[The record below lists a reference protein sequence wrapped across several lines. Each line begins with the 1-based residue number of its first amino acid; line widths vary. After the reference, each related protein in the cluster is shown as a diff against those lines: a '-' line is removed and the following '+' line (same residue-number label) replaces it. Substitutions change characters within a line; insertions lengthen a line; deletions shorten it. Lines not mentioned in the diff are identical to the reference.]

1 MLVSNINQV
10 GVATQNDPLSRNYAQ
25 SFTTGGHQPGYTLSS
40 VDLVFFGTFHNDLF
54 RTSNP
59 RFTLKI
65 QNESGGKPG
74 TTVLGTLKF
83 PSSSPSRFGGTPKTF
98 TFAAQGKGIRLE
110 PSTTYFVVIGV
121 NVSDDATD
129 IRTINSN
136 AENAGGA
143 AGFSIGDSSYSRV
156 ISSHVWNPWDYEFEM
171 GINGELNPIT
181 DLIQM
186 KNATRSIAEFG
197 APRDPKTEDSLRV
210 VVDIGDGLSP
220 QGRSRTVEYTVGGT
234 AILGTDY
241 KIDGCTSS
249 SCEMVFAANRH
260 SLIIPIDVINDYLD
274 EDGETIIITLQPGSG
289 YTVNDAKK
297 TTTVTIG
304 DDDTRGLMFN
314 RGWVFVD
321 EGGGSR
327 DYKLKLSS
335 QPTAA
340 VTVNIASDNPDV
352 TVSPASLTFNPS
364 GSSNRW
370 NAEQKV
376 KVSAAQ
382 DSDAVNDEAILTFTT
397 SGGDYG
403 GANALSYERSISVK
417 DDDTADPITSNLPRI
432 SLEGGADVTEGA
444 AATFTVNADPAPTSS
459 LTVSVEV
466 FEPPGQDFL
475 AASQERVR
483 TVTLNAGATSTTFT
497 VPTVDDGVDEDDSY
511 VQAFV
516 NDGTG
521 YNAGQGSAVRVLD
534 NDDLIPGAYFRSA
547 SSDTDESGGTHEVRV
562 ELNYPAPSGGL
573 TLRYSL
579 SGTATAGSGNDFTI
593 QNSGTV
599 SIPERSPNATIP
611 VAINDDSSK
620 ENAETVILELIGGTG
635 YTVDSPS
642 VHTLTIE
649 DNDSTSASFSTG
661 ASSADEDAGTHNVTV
676 QLSQAAPAGG
686 LTINYSVAG
695 TATAGSGND
704 FTIASSGSLSIA
716 QGSSSAEIAVAIND
730 ESAEEAAETVILTLT
745 SGAGY
750 TLGSTTTH
758 TLTIAENDLP
768 AISARVTLFE
778 SSSPMPEGAR
788 GKTNMVLNRP
798 LRNDEMAT
806 LPLTIG
812 GTATLGTDYRLTCV
826 SQEPVVFW
834 TCSDLTGNNPSITL
848 DGALLEGRHRFGGPL
863 YIEALEDNT
872 AESDETV
879 ILSLGGKVFTLT
891 IKDAPSSAALTFTKN
906 AYRGNEQYN
915 VVEPIMRLTPAL
927 GKDVTIPLIFT
938 DISATG
944 GVDYTVLTQVVLKA
958 TGDDT
963 HTVIIPILPDTVYE
977 GDETFTV
984 AIDTANLPT
993 GVTAGA
999 TTSATVTIEDDDPA
1013 PNSQLVLSR
1022 SSLTVA
1028 EGSTGSYT
1036 LKLATQPTGT
1046 VTVNIASSNND
1057 VTVSPNPVTFQSSGS
1072 SKLWSAAQ
1080 TITVTAAQDVDA
1092 TDDSGTLTHTASG
1105 GGYGS
1110 VTGSVSVT
1118 VNDDDGPTN
1127 HRPVLED
1134 GMAKQ
1139 TATEGSAFSYTFS
1152 ANAFI
1157 DRDGDSLT
1165 YTAKLLTN
1173 NVEGPLPVWLTLN
1186 SSTRTFSG
1194 TPGSGD
1200 AGTLLIRVW
1209 ADDSNGGTASGTFIL
1224 TVSAATNNVPTASFG
1239 SASSSAAENA
1249 GTRSVNVNLSSAAP
1263 SGGLTLNYSVSGT
1276 ATAGS
1281 GNDFT
1286 IQNSGSL
1293 TVAAEATSVSIPVA
1307 INDDSVTESDETVIL
1322 TLIGGTG
1329 YTLGGTTVHTL
1340 TITDNDSTSASFALS
1355 ASSADEDAGTH
1366 NVTVNLSSAAPSGGL
1381 TLGYSVSGT
1390 ATPGSGNDFTIEN
1403 SGTLSVAPG
1412 ATTAT
1417 IPVVISDDNAP
1428 ENAETVI
1435 LTLTGGAGYTLGT
1448 ATVHTLTITND
1459 DGHEVSFTA
1468 AEDRIPEGREHTV
1481 AVRIFPVS
1489 DDSTNVISYTIS
1501 GTATA
1506 EEDYEDL
1513 PVMVEVPAGE
1523 SQAVIRI
1530 ETIADKEDDSGETV
1544 ILTLQSDMSQE
1555 LSLGSRSV
1563 HTLTIVDSKEAI
1575 VEAGR
1580 SWLVRFGRS
1589 VAEQVVDSISQRLR
1603 ATRSE
1608 GTQINVAGAQ
1618 VPIGQSRAFGT
1629 FEPPTNNRPI
1639 DDFDTHSQTA
1649 AQGSTQTLSERE
1661 VIQSS
1666 SFMSVSESDAQGGS
1680 FAVWGRAAHSSFEG
1694 HEDKLSLDGDSTSV
1708 MLGADYAQ
1716 QFWQAGATLIQSE
1729 GKGEYRDEVISGDAE
1744 ASITSIVPW
1753 AAVQATERV
1762 QLWGALGTGDGD
1774 LELTEEDSD
1783 TLKTNIDWSMAAAGL
1798 RSVLVPAS
1806 GQNGL
1811 QLSLVGDALWV
1822 ETKADPIEGL
1832 SITDTD
1838 ASRLRLGLEGEYAS
1852 ELSSGAE
1859 MISRLEFGIRED
1871 SGDAETGGGI
1881 EIGGGVAWRDA
1892 SSGLKIELAGRKLLT
1907 YDADELEDEGFSLS
1921 FDYDPAPGSAE
1932 GLSLSLN
1939 QEIGVRATGGLEA
1952 LFDSEPLATRTDGE
1966 KENRMRLEAAYGV
1979 PVLSGRFIAGP
1990 QAAMS
1995 RSATTRDYSLGW
2007 NVVSARRYEDISLQI
2022 TAVRSESHDRN
2033 PEHGI
2038 SLGINARW

>member
-1 MLVSNINQV
+1 M
-10 GVATQNDPLSRNYAQ
+10 
-25 SFTTGGHQPGYTLSS
+25 
-40 VDLVFFGTFHNDLF
+40 
-54 RTSNP
+54 
-59 RFTLKI
+59 
-65 QNESGGKPG
+65 
-74 TTVLGTLKF
+74 
-83 PSSSPSRFGGTPKTF
+83 
-98 TFAAQGKGIRLE
+98 
-110 PSTTYFVVIGV
+110 
-121 NVSDDATD
+121 
-129 IRTINSN
+129 
-136 AENAGGA
+136 
-143 AGFSIGDSSYSRV
+143 
-156 ISSHVWNPWDYEFEM
+156 
-171 GINGELNPIT
+171 
-181 DLIQM
+181 
-186 KNATRSIAEFG
+186 
-197 APRDPKTEDSLRV
+197 
-210 VVDIGDGLSP
+210 
-220 QGRSRTVEYTVGGT
+220 
-234 AILGTDY
+234 
-241 KIDGCTSS
+241 
-249 SCEMVFAANRH
+249 
-260 SLIIPIDVINDYLD
+260 
-274 EDGETIIITLQPGSG
+274 
-289 YTVNDAKK
+289 
-297 TTTVTIG
+297 
-304 DDDTRGLMFN
+304 
-314 RGWVFVD
+314 
-321 EGGGSR
+321 
-327 DYKLKLSS
+327 KLKS
-335 QPTAA
+335 QPTEP
-340 VTVNIASDNPDV
+340 VEVSIASNNPDV
-352 TVSPASLTFNPS
+352 TTNPTSLLFNPTS
-364 GSSNRW
+364 AVRW
-370 NAEQKV
+370 DTAQTV
-376 KVSAAQ
+376 TVHAAH
-382 DSDAVNDEAILTFTT
+382 DSDAEDDEATLTHTT

-403 GANALSYERSISVK
+403 GANALSIGRPVSV
-417 DDDTADPITSNLPRI
+417 DDDETSTTTGPQLPRI
-432 SLEGGADVTEGA
+432 SLTGGADVTEGGTA
-444 AATFTVNADPAPTSS
+444 SFTVNADPAPTSS
-459 LTVSVEV
+459 LTVNVDVSERQ
-466 FEPPGQDFL
+466 GQDFVVGN
-475 AASQERVR
+475 QEGVR
-483 TVTLNAGATSTTFT
+483 IVTLNAGATSTTFT
-497 VPTVDDGVDEDDSY
+497 VPTVDDNADEDDGY

-521 YNAGQGSAVRVLD
+521 YTAGQGSAVRVLD
-534 NDDLIPGAYFRSA
+534 NDDPIPGAYFRLA
-547 SSDTDESGGTHEVRV
+547 SSDAVERVGTHNVQV

-573 TLRYSL
+573 TLSYSVA
-579 SGTATAGSGNDFTI
+579 GTATAGSGNDFTI

-599 SIPERSPNATIP
+599 TVAARANTATIP
-611 VAINDDSSK
+611 VAINDDSLQ
-620 ENAETVILELIGGTG
+620 ENAETVILTLIGGTG

-642 VHTLTIE
+642 VHTLNIE
-649 DNDSTSASFSTG
+649 DNDSTSASFST
-661 ASSADEDAGTHNVTV
+661 ASSSATEGDGTRTVTV
-676 QLSQAAPAGG
+676 NLNQAASTGG
-686 LTINYSVAG
+686 LTIGYTVTG

-704 FTIASSGSLSIA
+704 FTIANSGSLIIA
-716 QGSSSAEIAVAIND
+716 QGSTSANIAVAIND
-730 ESAEEAAETVILTLT
+730 DSADETAETVILTLT

-750 TLGSTTTH
+750 TLGSTRVH
-758 TLTIAENDLP
+758 TLTIASNDPP
-768 AISARVTLFE
+768 ASTGADLANLGGKTV
-778 SSSPMPEGAR
+778 PEGGDVGFNLVFKR
-788 GKTNMVLNRP
+788 NTRYVRP
-798 LRNDEMAT
+798 GDPPLT

-812 GTATLGTDYRLTCV
+812 GTATLGTDYRLSCADEYAGIV
-826 SQEPVVFW
+826 I
-834 TCSDLTGNNPSITL
+834 TCSGLNGNNPTITF
-848 DGALLEGRHRFGGPL
+848 DGSRLQSPSNRRLEALYLET
-863 YIEALEDNT
+863 LEDNT
-872 AESDETV
+872 AESNETV
-879 ILSLGGKVFTLT
+879 KLAVGDGQTYTLT
-891 IKDAPSSAALTFTKN
+891 IKDAPSSVSVSFTRTSYTVPEGGVVAELVAL
-906 AYRGNEQYN
+906 
-915 VVEPIMRLTPAL
+915 VTPATGREL
-927 GKDVTIPLIFT
+927 TIPLILT
-938 DISATG
+938 DGTTVAG
-944 GVDYTVLTQVVLKA
+944 EDYTSVSQMVIKA
-958 TGDDT
+958 DGRTEQLLN
-963 HTVIIPILPDTVYE
+963 IPILDDTVYE
-977 GDETFTV
+977 GDETFTI
-984 AIDTANLPT
+984 AIDTANLPA

-999 TTSATVTIEDDDPA
+999 TTSAPVTIVDDDPA
-1013 PNSQLVLSR
+1013 PNSPQLVLSR

-1028 EGSTGSYT
+1028 EGSTGSYA
-1036 LKLATQPTGT
+1036 LRLGTQPTGT
-1046 VTVNIASSNND
+1046 VTVNIASGNND
-1057 VTVSPNPVTFQSSGS
+1057 ITVSPNPVTFQSTGS
-1072 SKLWSAAQ
+1072 SKLWNVAQ
-1080 TITVTAAQDVDA
+1080 TITVTAAQDEDA

-1127 HRPVLED
+1127 KRPVLED
-1134 GMAKQ
+1134 GMADQ
-1139 TATEGSAFSYTFS
+1139 TATAGSAFNYTFS

-1200 AGTLLIRVW
+1200 TGTLLIRVW
-1209 ADDSNGGTASGTFIL
+1209 ADDSNGGTASGTFML

-1263 SGGLTLNYSVSGT
+1263 SGGLTLGYGVSGT
-1276 ATAGS
+1276 ATAG
-1281 GNDFT
+1281 NDFT
-1286 IQNSGSL
+1286 ILNSGTL
-1293 TVAAEATSVSIPVA
+1293 GVAAGETSAIIPVA
-1307 INDDSVTESDETVIL
+1307 ITDDSTEENDETVIL
-1322 TLIGGTG
+1322 TLTGGTG

-1340 TITDNDSTSASFALS
+1340 TITDNETPQPLPGTPALQL
-1355 ASSADEDAGTH
+1355 SSNTLSVSEGGTGSYTLRLSSQPTAA
-1366 NVTVNLSSAAPSGGL
+1366 VTVNIDSGNPDVTVSPISLTFNSSGNTNLWSQSQTVTVSALQDPDTDNDSATLTHTASGGGYASVTGSVTVTVNDDDVLLVSFDSPTSSVEEVDSTHLVQVDLNPVAPVSGL
-1381 TLGYSVSGT
+1381 TLGYRVTGT
-1390 ATPGSGNDFTIEN
+1390 ATSGNDFTIEN

-1435 LTLTGGAGYTLGT
+1435 LTLTGGTGYTLGT
-1448 ATVHTLTITND
+1448 TTVHTLTITND

-1489 DDSTNVISYTIS
+1489 DNLTNVSYTIS

-1513 PVMVEVPAGE
+1513 PVIVEVPAGE
-1523 SQAVIRI
+1523 SQAIIRI

-1544 ILTLQSDMSQE
+1544 VLTLDQPTDQG
-1555 LSLGSRSV
+1555 LALGSPSV

-1589 VAEQVVDSISQRLR
+1589 VAEQIVDSISQRLR
-1603 ATRSE
+1603 ATRTE
-1608 GTQINVAGAQ
+1608 GTQVNVAGAQ

-1629 FEPPTNNRPI
+1629 FEPPTTNRPI
-1639 DDFDTHSQTA
+1639 DDFDTHSQTSA
-1649 AQGSTQTLSERE
+1649 PGSTQTLSERE
-1661 VIQSS
+1661 VIKSS

-1694 HEDKLSLDGDSTSV
+1694 REDKLSLDGDSTSV

-1716 QFWQAGATLIQSE
+1716 QYWQAGATLIQSE

-1939 QEIGVRATGGLEA
+1939 QEIGVHATGGLEA

>member
-1 MLVSNINQV
+1 M
-10 GVATQNDPLSRNYAQ
+10 
-25 SFTTGGHQPGYTLSS
+25 
-40 VDLVFFGTFHNDLF
+40 
-54 RTSNP
+54 
-59 RFTLKI
+59 
-65 QNESGGKPG
+65 
-74 TTVLGTLKF
+74 
-83 PSSSPSRFGGTPKTF
+83 
-98 TFAAQGKGIRLE
+98 
-110 PSTTYFVVIGV
+110 
-121 NVSDDATD
+121 
-129 IRTINSN
+129 
-136 AENAGGA
+136 
-143 AGFSIGDSSYSRV
+143 
-156 ISSHVWNPWDYEFEM
+156 
-171 GINGELNPIT
+171 
-181 DLIQM
+181 
-186 KNATRSIAEFG
+186 
-197 APRDPKTEDSLRV
+197 
-210 VVDIGDGLSP
+210 
-220 QGRSRTVEYTVGGT
+220 
-234 AILGTDY
+234 
-241 KIDGCTSS
+241 
-249 SCEMVFAANRH
+249 
-260 SLIIPIDVINDYLD
+260 
-274 EDGETIIITLQPGSG
+274 
-289 YTVNDAKK
+289 
-297 TTTVTIG
+297 
-304 DDDTRGLMFN
+304 
-314 RGWVFVD
+314 
-321 EGGGSR
+321 
-327 DYKLKLSS
+327 KLKS
-335 QPTAA
+335 QPTEP
-340 VTVNIASDNPDV
+340 VEVSIASNNPDV
-352 TVSPASLTFNPS
+352 TTNPTSLLFNPTS
-364 GSSNRW
+364 AVRW
-370 NAEQKV
+370 DTAQTV
-376 KVSAAQ
+376 TVHAAH
-382 DSDAVNDEAILTFTT
+382 DSDAEDDEATLTHTT

-403 GANALSYERSISVK
+403 GANALSIGRPVSV
-417 DDDTADPITSNLPRI
+417 DDDDPRTTTPGPQLPRI
-432 SLEGGADVTEGA
+432 SLTGGADVTEGGTA
-444 AATFTVNADPAPTSS
+444 IFTVNADQAPTAR
-459 LTVSVEV
+459 LTVNVEV
-466 FEPPGQDFL
+466 TERQGQDFV
-475 AASQERVR
+475 AGNQEGVR

-497 VPTVDDGVDEDDSY
+497 VPTVNDGTDEDDGY
-511 VQAFV
+511 VEAFV

-521 YNAGQGSAVRVLD
+521 YTAGGGSAVRVLD
-534 NDDLIPGAYFRSA
+534 NDDPIPGAFFRSA
-547 SSDTDESGGTHEVRV
+547 SSDAVEHGGTHDVQV
-562 ELNYPAPSGGL
+562 ELDYPAPSGGL
-573 TLRYSL
+573 TLRYSI
-579 SGTATAGSGNDFTI
+579 SGTATAGSSNDFTI

-599 SIPERSPNATIP
+599 SIAAGGVSATIP

-620 ENAETVILELIGGTG
+620 ENAETVVLTLIGGTG
-635 YTVDSPS
+635 YTVGGPS
-642 VHTLTIE
+642 AHTLTIE
-649 DNDSTSASFSTG
+649 DNDSTSAFFSTG

-686 LTINYSVAG
+686 LTINYSVDG

-758 TLTIAENDLP
+758 TLTITENDLP

-798 LRNDEMAT
+798 LRNDETAT

-1092 TDDSGTLTHTASG
+1092 TADSGTLTHSASG
-1105 GGYGS
+1105 GGYDS
-1110 VTGSVSVT
+1110 LSGSVSVT

-1127 HRPVLED
+1127 NRPVLED
-1134 GMAKQ
+1134 GMANQ
-1139 TATEGSAFSYTFS
+1139 TATAGSAFNYTFS

-1157 DRDGDSLT
+1157 DKDGDSLT

-1173 NVEGPLPVWLTLN
+1173 NVEGPLPAWLTLN

-1200 AGTLLIRVW
+1200 TGTLLIRVW
-1209 ADDSNGGTASGTFIL
+1209 ADDSNVGTASGTFML

-1555 LSLGSRSV
+1555 LSLGTPSV

-1603 ATRSE
+1603 ATRIE
-1608 GTQINVAGAQ
+1608 GTQVSVAGAQ

-1629 FEPPTNNRPI
+1629 FEPPTNNRPV

-1694 HEDKLSLDGDSTSV
+1694 RDKELSLDGDSTSV

-1716 QFWQAGATLIQSE
+1716 QYWQAGATLIQSE
-1729 GKGEYRDEVISGDAE
+1729 GKGGYRDEVISGDAE

-1783 TLKTNIDWSMAAAGL
+1783 TLKTNIDWLMAAAGL

-1881 EIGGGVAWRDA
+1881 EIGGGVAWSDA

>member
-1 MLVSNINQV
+1 M
-10 GVATQNDPLSRNYAQ
+10 
-25 SFTTGGHQPGYTLSS
+25 
-40 VDLVFFGTFHNDLF
+40 
-54 RTSNP
+54 
-59 RFTLKI
+59 
-65 QNESGGKPG
+65 
-74 TTVLGTLKF
+74 
-83 PSSSPSRFGGTPKTF
+83 
-98 TFAAQGKGIRLE
+98 
-110 PSTTYFVVIGV
+110 
-121 NVSDDATD
+121 
-129 IRTINSN
+129 
-136 AENAGGA
+136 
-143 AGFSIGDSSYSRV
+143 
-156 ISSHVWNPWDYEFEM
+156 
-171 GINGELNPIT
+171 
-181 DLIQM
+181 
-186 KNATRSIAEFG
+186 
-197 APRDPKTEDSLRV
+197 
-210 VVDIGDGLSP
+210 
-220 QGRSRTVEYTVGGT
+220 
-234 AILGTDY
+234 
-241 KIDGCTSS
+241 
-249 SCEMVFAANRH
+249 
-260 SLIIPIDVINDYLD
+260 
-274 EDGETIIITLQPGSG
+274 
-289 YTVNDAKK
+289 
-297 TTTVTIG
+297 
-304 DDDTRGLMFN
+304 
-314 RGWVFVD
+314 
-321 EGGGSR
+321 
-327 DYKLKLSS
+327 KLKS
-335 QPTAA
+335 QPTEP
-340 VTVNIASDNPDV
+340 VEVSIASNNPDV
-352 TVSPASLTFNPS
+352 TTNPTSLLFNPTS
-364 GSSNRW
+364 AVRW
-370 NAEQKV
+370 DTAQTV
-376 KVSAAQ
+376 TVHAAH
-382 DSDAVNDEAILTFTT
+382 DNDAVNDEATLTHTT

-403 GANALSYERSISVK
+403 GANALSIDRPVSV
-417 DDDTADPITSNLPRI
+417 DDDETSTTTGPQLPRI
-432 SLEGGADVTEGA
+432 SLTGGADVTEGGTA
-444 AATFTVNADPAPTSS
+444 SFTVNADPAPTSS
-459 LTVSVEV
+459 LTVNVDVSERQ
-466 FEPPGQDFL
+466 GQDFV
-475 AASQERVR
+475 ARNQEGVR
-483 TVTLNAGATSTTFT
+483 TVTLNAGATSATFT
-497 VPTVDDGVDEDDSY
+497 VPTVNDGTDEDDGY
-511 VQAFV
+511 VEAFV

-521 YNAGQGSAVRVLD
+521 YTAGGGSAVRVLD
-534 NDDLIPGAYFRSA
+534 NDDPIPGAFFRSV
-547 SSDTDESGGTHEVRV
+547 SSDAVEHGGTHDVQV
-562 ELNYPAPSGGL
+562 ELNYPAPLGGL
-573 TLRYSL
+573 TLRYSI
-579 SGTATAGSGNDFTI
+579 SGTATAGSSNDFTI

-599 SIPERSPNATIP
+599 TVAARANTATIS
-611 VAINDDSSK
+611 VAINDDSLQ
-620 ENAETVILELIGGTG
+620 ENAETVILTLIGGSG

-642 VHTLTIE
+642 AHTLNIE
-649 DNDSTSASFSTG
+649 DNDSTSASFST
-661 ASSADEDAGTHNVTV
+661 ASSSATEGDGTRTVTV
-676 QLSQAAPAGG
+676 NLNQAASTGG
-686 LTINYSVAG
+686 LTIGYTVTG

-716 QGSSSAEIAVAIND
+716 QGSSSANIAVAINND
-730 ESAEEAAETVILTLT
+730 STEETAETVILTLT
-745 SGAGY
+745 SGTGY
-750 TLGSTTTH
+750 TLGRTTTH
-758 TLTIAENDLP
+758 TLIIADNDPP
-768 AISARVTLFE
+768 ASTGASLAILGGSTV
-778 SSSPMPEGAR
+778 PEGADVGFNLVFPSGTR
-788 GKTNMVLNRP
+788 YVRPGDPVL
-798 LRNDEMAT
+798 T

-812 GTATLGTDYRLTCV
+812 GTATLGTDYRLSCAT
-826 SQEPVVFW
+826 EYFGIAI
-834 TCSDLTGNNPSITL
+834 TCSGLNGNNPTITL
-848 DGALLEGRHRFGGPL
+848 DGSRLQSTSGRRVEALYL
-863 YIEALEDNT
+863 EALEDNT
-872 AESDETV
+872 SESNETV
-879 ILSLGGKVFTLT
+879 KLAVGDGPAYTLT
-891 IKDAPSSAALTFTKN
+891 IKDAPSSVSVTFLSATFS
-906 AYRGNEQYN
+906 RNEGIGFFQ
-915 VVEPIMRLTPAL
+915 PTIQITPPSGSDL
-927 GKDVTIPLIFT
+927 TIPLIFT
-938 DISATG
+938 DGTATDG
-944 GVDYTVLTQVVLKA
+944 EDYTSLAQVVLEA
-958 TGDDT
+958 TGKDRFSFD
-963 HTVIIPILPDTVYE
+963 IPFIDDTVYE
-977 GDETFTV
+977 GEETFTM
-984 AIDTANLPT
+984 AIDTANLPA

-999 TTSATVTIEDDDPA
+999 TTAATVTIEDDDPA
-1013 PNSQLVLSR
+1013 PNSPQLVLSR

-1028 EGSTGSYT
+1028 EGSTGSYA
-1036 LKLATQPTGT
+1036 LRLGTQPTGT
-1046 VTVNIASSNND
+1046 VTVNIASGNND
-1057 VTVSPNPVTFQSSGS
+1057 ITVSPNPVTFQSSGS
-1072 SKLWSAAQ
+1072 SKLWNVAQ

-1127 HRPVLED
+1127 NRPVLED
-1134 GMAKQ
+1134 GMADQ
-1139 TATEGSAFSYTFS
+1139 TATAGSAFNYTFS

-1200 AGTLLIRVW
+1200 TGTLLIRVW

-1263 SGGLTLNYSVSGT
+1263 SGGLTLGYGVSGT
-1276 ATAGS
+1276 ATAG
-1281 GNDFT
+1281 NDFT
-1286 IQNSGSL
+1286 ILNSGTL
-1293 TVAAEATSVSIPVA
+1293 GVAAGETSAIIPVA
-1307 INDDSVTESDETVIL
+1307 ITDDSTEENDETVIL
-1322 TLIGGTG
+1322 TLTGGTG

-1340 TITDNDSTSASFALS
+1340 TITDNETPQPLPGTPALQLSSNTLSVSEGGTGSYTLRLSSQPTAAVTVNIDSNNQDVTVSPTSLTFNSSGNTNLWSQSQTVTVSAGQDADTDNDSATLTHTASGVGY
-1355 ASSADEDAGTH
+1355 ASVTGLVRVTVNDDDVPAPAVSFVSPTSSIAEGDGT
-1366 NVTVNLSSAAPSGGL
+1366 NDVTVNLTLVAPVSGL
-1381 TLGYSVSGT
+1381 TLGYRVTGT
-1390 ATPGSGNDFTIEN
+1390 ATSGSDFTIEN

-1435 LTLTGGAGYTLGT
+1435 LTLTGGAGYTLGSSST
-1448 ATVHTLTITND
+1448 HTLTITND
-1459 DGHEVSFTA
+1459 DGHKISFA
-1468 AEDRIPEGREHTV
+1468 SAEDQVREGEDHTV
-1481 AVRIFPVS
+1481 AVHVFPAA
-1489 DDSTNVISYTIS
+1489 DQNKEIEYTIS
-1501 GTATA
+1501 GTAT
-1506 EEDYEDL
+1506 EGEDYEDL
-1513 PVMVEVPAGE
+1513 PVMVVVPAGE

-1530 ETIADKEDDSGETV
+1530 ETITDKEDDSGETV
-1544 ILTLQSDMSQE
+1544 ILTLQSDMNQE
-1555 LSLGSRSV
+1555 LSLGTPSV
-1563 HTLTIVDSKEAI
+1563 HTLTILDSKEAI

-1603 ATRSE
+1603 ATRTE
-1608 GTQINVAGAQ
+1608 GTQVSVAGAQ

-1694 HEDKLSLDGDSTSV
+1694 RDKELSLDGDSTSV

-1716 QFWQAGATLIQSE
+1716 QYWQAGATLIQSE
-1729 GKGEYRDEVISGDAE
+1729 GKGGYRDEVISGDAE

-1753 AAVQATERV
+1753 VAVQATERV

-1806 GQNGL
+1806 SQNGL

-1838 ASRLRLGLEGEYAS
+1838 ASRLRLGLEGEYAT

-1881 EIGGGVAWRDA
+1881 EIGGGVAWSDA

-1952 LFDSEPLATRTDGE
+1952 LFDSEPLAMRTDGE